1 MRYWYKKLNAEMPD
15 REEVRKLT
23 PNPAARELLER
34 LEVLGLDSFAD
45 RSDAQQ
51 PFCAFGLDGTCCRRC
66 LWGPCRVTRS
76 KKGICGAGPEAVV
89 MANHLRMVAS
99 GCAAHGGHARHRLE
113 TILAIAEGKMLG
125 GIRGEARAREVAR
138 RLGVPESERSAKE
151 VARDVAKAMLED
163 LGRVDREPISTLLAF
178 APKQRIERWRRLG
191 VLPTGAFSEVFEALQ
206 RTTLGTDSDWRSLL
220 RHELRVA
227 LAFFYACV
235 FAASTASEILYGPPT
250 RGLGSVGFGVLGR
263 ADQANRVKVAVHGH
277 SPILAEALLVA
288 SRSKRMREVAREVGA
303 EGIQLFGI
311 CCTGQEML
319 ARHQIPSVTG
329 ILGQELAL
337 ATGALDALVA
347 DQQCV
352 LPAIVPVAERVGTV
366 VITTSDVN
374 RLPGAVH
381 IPLEPE
387 RVEEVAEEILR
398 EAVRAYATRDR
409 SLACVPER
417 TESAEVGFT
426 AEMVLEAF
434 GGPKGLLDLI
444 RRGEIR
450 GIVTMVSCN
459 SPRVPYE
466 RSNVTIAKR
475 LLKLGYLI
483 TTTGCAGHALLNEG
497 LAGPKGL
504 ELASPDLR
512 LACEA
517 AGLPP
522 VLPIGGCVDNTRTM
536 LLFTEVAEAA
546 ELDLSD
552 LPFFYVGAEPGNE
565 KALGMAVAFL
575 AHGVTVLTGFPI
587 PIPVPQIDPVPGGA
601 PDDLIAER
609 HPLASFFAEEA
620 REVLGARIY
629 VESDPAYAAGWI
641 DSEQAIRRRANGWNA
656 VPTSASRGR
665 SR

>member
-1 MRYWYKKLNAEMPD
+1 MRYWYRKLNAEMPD
-15 REEVRKLT
+15 RRDVQRLT
-23 PNPAARELLER
+23 PNPAARELFER
-34 LEVLGLDSFAD
+34 LETLGLDSYD

-66 LWGPCRVTRS
+66 LWGPCRVT
-76 KKGICGAGPEAVV
+76 KNKNGICGAGPEAVV

-99 GCAAHGGHARHRLE
+99 GCAAHGGHARHRLD
-113 TILAIAEGKMLG
+113 TILAIADGVMPGE
-125 GIRGEARAREVAR
+125 IRGEARAREIAR
-138 RLGVPESERSAKE
+138 RLEIPEVGRSASE

-163 LGRVDREPISTLLAF
+163 LGRVDRAPIRTLLAF
-178 APKQRIERWRRLG
+178 APKRRIERWRRLG

-206 RTTLGTDSDWRSLL
+206 RTTLGADSDWRSLL

-235 FAASTASEILYGPPT
+235 FAASAASEILYGPPT
-250 RGLGSVGFGVLGR
+250 RGRGAVGFGVLGR
-263 ADQANRVKVAVHGH
+263 ADQASSVKVAVHGH
-277 SPILAEALLVA
+277 SPVLAEALLLA
-288 SRSKRMREVAREVGA
+288 SRSRKAREAAREAGAVGV
-303 EGIQLFGI
+303 QLFGI

-319 ARHQIPSVTG
+319 ARHRIPSVTG

-352 LPAIVPVAERVGTV
+352 LPAIMPIAEKVGTV

-374 RLPGAVH
+374 RLEGAVH
-381 IPLEPE
+381 IPFEPE

-398 EAVRAYATRDR
+398 VAIEAFAARDH
-409 SLACVPER
+409 SLARVPER
-417 TESAEVGFT
+417 VESAEVGFT
-426 AEMVLEAF
+426 AEAVLEAF
-434 GGPKGLLDLI
+434 GGPSSLLDLL

-459 SPRVPYE
+459 TPRVPYE
-466 RSNVTIAKR
+466 RSNVTIARK

-504 ELASPDLR
+504 ELAAPGLR
-512 LACEA
+512 RACEA

-536 LLFTEVAEAA
+536 LLFSEVAEAA
-546 ELDLSD
+546 DLDLSD

-575 AHGVTVLTGFPI
+575 AHGVTVLTGYPI
-587 PIPVPQIDPVPGGA
+587 PIPVRQAVPVPGGA
-601 PDDLIAER
+601 PDDLRIES
-609 HPLASFFAEEA
+609 HPLADFFAEEA

-629 VESDPAYAAGWI
+629 VEADPEYAAGWI
-641 DSEQAIRRRANGWNA
+641 DNEATLKWRALGWSS
-656 VPTSASRGR
+656 PSAAGLG
-665 SR
+665 

>member
-1 MRYWYKKLNAEMPD
+1 MHYWYKKLNAEMPD
-15 REEVRKLT
+15 REDVLRLT
-23 PNPAARELLER
+23 PNPSARELFER
-34 LEVLGLDSFAD
+34 LEHLGLDSYAD

-66 LWGPCRVTRS
+66 LWGPCRVTKN

-99 GCAAHGGHARHRLE
+99 GCAAHGGHARRRLE
-113 TILAIAEGKMLG
+113 AILAIADGLMPGE
-125 GIRGEARAREVAR
+125 IRGEARARDVAR
-138 RLGVPESERSAKE
+138 RLGIAETGRSASD
-151 VARDVAKAMLED
+151 VARDVARSMLED
-163 LGRVDREPISTLLAF
+163 LGRVDRSPVRTLLAF
-178 APKQRIERWRRLG
+178 APKRRIEVWRKLG
-191 VLPTGAFSEVFEALQ
+191 ILPTGAFSEVFEALQ

-235 FAASTASEILYGPPT
+235 FAASTASEILYGPAR
-250 RGLGSVGFGVLGR
+250 RGRGNVGFGVLGE
-263 ADQANRVKVAVHGH
+263 ASHANKVKVAVHGH
-277 SPILAEALLVA
+277 SPVLAEALLVA
-288 SRSKRMREVAREVGA
+288 SRSEEVKQAAREAGA
-303 EGIQLFGI
+303 DGIQLFGI

-352 LPAIVPVAERVGTV
+352 LPAIVPIATKLGTV
-366 VITTSDVN
+366 VVTTSDEN
-374 RLPGAVH
+374 RLEGAIH
-381 IPLEPE
+381 IALDPA
-387 RVEEVAEEILR
+387 RVEEVAGEILR
-398 EAVRAYATRDR
+398 VAIHAYATRDH
-409 SLACVPER
+409 SLVCVPER
-417 TESAEVGFT
+417 IESAEVGFST
-426 AEMVLEAF
+426 ETILEAF
-434 GGPKGLLDLI
+434 GGATSLLDLL

-459 SPRVPYE
+459 TPRVPFE
-466 RSNVTIAKR
+466 RSNVTIARR

-497 LAGPKGL
+497 LAGTKGL
-504 ELASPDLR
+504 ELAAPSLR
-512 LACEA
+512 RACED

-536 LLFTEVAEAA
+536 LLFAEVAESAG
-546 ELDLSD
+546 LDLSE

-575 AHGVTVLTGFPI
+575 AHGVTVLTGYPI
-587 PIPVPQIDPVPGGA
+587 PIPVRQMVPVPGGA
-601 PDDLIAER
+601 PDDLTVES
-609 HPLASFFAEEA
+609 HPLADFFAEEV

-629 VESDPAYAAGWI
+629 VEADPENAAGWI
-641 DSEQAIRRRANGWNA
+641 DNERTLKRRALGWGAGARPAN
-656 VPTSASRGR
+656 TG
-665 SR
+665 